1 MNNNNT
7 FDELAAV
14 REAMMDNMS
23 NFANLKMTKK
33 DAHNLLKT
41 LKEFGELEEF
51 LRTMQEIMNA
61 DIKTISKYYE
71 YNL

>member
-23 NFANLKMTKK
+23 NFANLKMTKE
-33 DAHNLLKT
+33 DAHNFLKT
-41 LKEFGELEEF
+41 LEDFGELEGF
-51 LRTMQEIMNA
+51 FRTLQEIMDA
-61 DIKTISKYYE
+61 DITTLSTYYD
-71 YNL
+71 YSF